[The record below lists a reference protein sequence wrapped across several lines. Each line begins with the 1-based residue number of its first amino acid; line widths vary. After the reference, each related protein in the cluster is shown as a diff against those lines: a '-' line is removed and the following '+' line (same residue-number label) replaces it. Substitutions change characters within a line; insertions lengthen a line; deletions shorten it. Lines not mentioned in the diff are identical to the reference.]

1 MSSSLDAIRE
11 SLQRR
16 VDLISKLHNEGDL
29 YLETCNYLN
38 AIVSD
43 QRTKPIVQSIL
54 TDGDCLFENHKK
66 LKNKVTKKLLKIA
79 QSVRESLS
87 NAIDSK
93 EIDALFSDFDGFA
106 SNRRWVSGRQ
116 TWESLENSL
125 RNICWIIKDSKNIKT
140 DGVFTVKD
148 NLVQF
153 NSTDEKLFAKCH
165 EEWESIQTAEQTA
178 VWGAWNR
185 LVRVYRAV
193 YGTKREC
200 QEALNKDV
208 LAGSGF
214 VSDVNEMK
222 KIIANSSALKQLS
235 LILESKNDHFNHKLV
250 LIDLERLHNFIL
262 DRFNRTSLGL
272 ALLTKYKRRC
282 EWYDQEEM
290 LGKTAEL
297 DEQKR
302 DTVEKELTR
311 KLCMFL
317 LDNNVMPL
325 SEVSLGKS
333 RPDVL
338 IQSKEE
344 MFPIEVKVVRLNDND
359 RVKKGFNQ
367 IVTYIRTNDAS
378 EGFYV
383 IFCRGD
389 FTLQIPK
396 TVLKDSIRINI
407 VTVELPETSP
417 SSRKTNIW
425 KITQND
431 LLSS

>member
-1 MSSSLDAIRE
+1 MSSSLDAIKE

-16 VDLISKLHNEGDL
+16 VDLISKLDNEGDL
-29 YLETCNYLN
+29 YLETCNYMN

-43 QRTKPIVQSIL
+43 QRTNPIVQSIL
-54 TDGDCLFENHKK
+54 TERDCLFKNHKK
-66 LKNKVTKKLLKIA
+66 LEDKATKKLLKISH
-79 QSVRESLS
+79 SVRELLS

-93 EIDALFSDFDGFA
+93 EIDALFTDFDGFA
-106 SNRRWVSGRQ
+106 SNRAWISGRR

-125 RNICWIIKDSKNIKT
+125 RTICWKIKESKNIKI
-140 DGVFTVKD
+140 DGVFTVKN

-153 NSTDEKLFAKCH
+153 NSADEKLFAKCH
-165 EEWESIQTAEQTA
+165 EEWESIKTAEQTV

-185 LVRVYRAV
+185 LVRVYKAV
-193 YGTKREC
+193 YGTKRDC
-200 QEALNKDV
+200 QEALKKDIF
-208 LAGSGF
+208 AGSGF
-214 VSDVNEMK
+214 VNDVNEMK
-222 KIIANSSALKQLS
+222 KIIGNSSALKQLS
-235 LILESKNDHFNHKLV
+235 LIPESKNAHFNQKLV

-282 EWYDQEEM
+282 EWYDREEM
-290 LGKTAEL
+290 LRKTEEL

-302 DTVEKELTR
+302 DAVEKELAR
-311 KLCMFL
+311 KLCMYL
-317 LDNNVMPL
+317 LDNNVLPL
-325 SEVSLGKS
+325 SEVALGRS

-344 MFPIEVKVVRLNDND
+344 LFPVEVKVVRINEND

-367 IVTYIRTNDAS
+367 IVTYIRTIDAS

-389 FTLQIPK
+389 FALQIPQ
-396 TVLKDSIRINI
+396 TIFDGTFRINI
-407 VTVELPETSP
+407 VTVGLPETSP
-417 SSRKTNIW
+417 STRKAKVW
-425 KITQND
+425 KIAQND